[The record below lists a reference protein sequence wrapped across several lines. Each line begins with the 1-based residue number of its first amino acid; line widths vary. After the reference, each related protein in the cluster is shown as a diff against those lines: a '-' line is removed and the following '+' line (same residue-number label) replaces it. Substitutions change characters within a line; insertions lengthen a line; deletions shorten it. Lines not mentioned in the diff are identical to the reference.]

1 LSDAWLK
8 KLRADRVVLIDGATG
23 GELRR
28 RGVALSK
35 QAWSGLAAVSH
46 QDVLREIHV
55 DYIRAGADVIT
66 TNTFATTR
74 FVLESAGC
82 GDQFKQINERAI
94 DAATQARDAAGRDVA
109 IAGSISCLPPS
120 FETAAYPNTATEQQ
134 AYLELAEL
142 LAEHG
147 VDLIAVEMMQEDRHA
162 RLACEA
168 VHRVGLP
175 FWLGVSCRFDTPR
188 QMLVGFDFPD
198 TPLSVPLSALLPYK
212 PTVVN
217 AMHTAP
223 EIIELALAEIKTQ
236 WDGYIGAYPELY
248 EDTLSGPELMSAYTP
263 HQLATFAA
271 SWIKKG
277 ARVVGGCCGTTPDH
291 IRALRDLIDDRES

>member
-1 LSDAWLK
+1 M
-8 KLRADRVVLIDGATG
+8 LIDGATG
-23 GELRR
+23 SELRR
-28 RGVALSK
+28 RGFELSK

-46 QDVLREIHV
+46 QDVLKEIHV

-74 FVLESAGC
+74 FVLESAGY
-82 GDQFKQINERAI
+82 GDAFKQVNERTIA
-94 DAATQARDAAGRDVA
+94 AATQARDTVGRDVA
-109 IAGSISCLPPS
+109 IAGSISCLPPN
-120 FETAAYPNTATEQQ
+120 FETAAYPDTVTEQR
-134 AYLELAEL
+134 AYFELAEF
-142 LAEHG
+142 LAERG
-147 VDLIAVEMMQEDRHA
+147 VDLIVVEMMQEDRHA

-168 VHRVGLP
+168 VRRVGLP
-175 FWLGVSCRFDTPR
+175 FWLGVSCRFDTRR
-188 QMLVGFDFPD
+188 QTLVGFDFPD
-198 TPLSVPLSALLPYK
+198 TPLSVPLKALLPYE

-223 EIIELALAEIKTQ
+223 EVIELALAEIRTQ
-236 WDGYIGAYPELY
+236 WGGYIGAYPELY

-263 HQLATFAA
+263 HQLATIAA

-291 IRALRDLIDDRES
+291 IRALRDMIDDREF